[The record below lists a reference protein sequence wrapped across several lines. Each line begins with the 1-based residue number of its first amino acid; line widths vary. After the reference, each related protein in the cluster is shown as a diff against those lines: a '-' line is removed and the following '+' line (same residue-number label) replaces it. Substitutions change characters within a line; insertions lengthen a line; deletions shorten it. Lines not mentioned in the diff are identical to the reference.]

1 MHREW
6 ILLWAL
12 GTLPL
17 MALQAGEPAD
27 VRYEQLRVS
36 PADYKN
42 KDVAYEAAFVNVA
55 PNLPKY
61 VAQSGFD
68 PDHYFMLNIGSIHLP
83 VMARRSEDL
92 TAIVSKLKAG
102 DIVRVE
108 GRVREFR
115 DAPERMAGAPYY
127 LDLDQLVFLH
137 HGPAGTPEQPN
148 PQRPIRRKS

>member
-115 DAPERMAGAPYY
+115 DAPERMARAPYY
-127 LDLDQLVFLH
+127 LDLDQLVFLRR
-137 HGPAGTPEQPN
+137 GASTDPQEPN
-148 PQRPIRRKS
+148 PQRRVRRNS